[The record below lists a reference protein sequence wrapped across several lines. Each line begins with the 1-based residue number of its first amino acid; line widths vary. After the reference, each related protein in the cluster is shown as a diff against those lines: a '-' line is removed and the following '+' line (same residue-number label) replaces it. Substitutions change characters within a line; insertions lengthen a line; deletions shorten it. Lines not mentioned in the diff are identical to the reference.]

1 MIITGNGIARKT
13 FGRIFTSEDVENGTP
28 VLNRIFSTAVSP
40 DLLRDSPAERLK
52 YIKVQDILDLLEAG
66 FRESDVLSGYTMLDE
81 SDITACRAFAAVNMP
96 QSLDYRRNN
105 RYKGV
110 KILLDENIYH
120 GFILPLSHH
129 ISNLSH
135 IYYEGMGGFTDEY
148 IYWRP
153 HYYLK
158 DESAKERK
166 RKRGM
171 RHIIISNDS
180 DLCDLAEAQWRQR
193 IATSSDPDAID
204 FGDTNTVFSIEKRQ
218 YKFLFDPEF
227 CEKISRSIMR
237 AAYNPKAPWY
247 KIRDNGSVYPGKL
260 FSSLCSDVEE
270 AVRGERFMRGIASE
284 EDRAIG
290 RAKRYANK
298 MAKPAGAVNALVETP
313 QSPAPL

>member
-1 MIITGNGIARKT
+1 MARKT
-13 FGRIFTSEDVENGTP
+13 FGRIFTSDTIENGAP

-52 YIKVQDILDLLEAG
+52 YIKVQDILDLLDAG

-96 QSLDYRRNN
+96 QSQDYRRNN

-110 KILLDENIYH
+110 KILLDENVYH
-120 GFILPLSHH
+120 GLILPLSHH

-153 HYYLK
+153 HYFLK
-158 DESAKERK
+158 DESAKERR

-180 DLCDLAEAQWRQR
+180 DLCDLAEGQWRQR

-204 FGDTNTVFSIEKRQ
+204 FSDTNTVFSIEKRQ
-218 YKFLFDPEF
+218 YKLLLDPEF

-260 FSSLCSDVEE
+260 FSSLCTDVEE
-270 AVRGERFMRGIASE
+270 AIRSQRFQQGKEEREERLVLRSQRLSRNLARRGIV
-284 EDRAIG
+284 
-290 RAKRYANK
+290 
-298 MAKPAGAVNALVETP
+298 MPNAETP
-313 QSPAPL
+313 QSLAPL